1 MAEGYDP
8 SQYHRQAQETEAY
21 RLNMERLENQESL
34 QHRIE
39 PKSISKIRSIL
50 LAILACVIVTGLL
63 LATAAICMYSIS
75 N

>member
-1 MAEGYDP
+1 MAEGYMPD
-8 SQYHRQAQETEAY
+8 QHERQSEAY
-21 RLNMERLENQESL
+21 RLNMERLEKQESL

-39 PKSISKIRSIL
+39 SKAISKVRSIL

-63 LATAAICMYSIS
+63 LATAAVCMYPLS

>member
-1 MAEGYDP
+1 MAEGYMPDQHERL
-8 SQYHRQAQETEAY
+8 SEAY
-21 RLNMERLENQESL
+21 RLDMERLEKQGTP

-39 PKSISKIRSIL
+39 PRSISKIRSIL

-63 LATAAICMYSIS
+63 LGTAAICMYPLS